1 MKETVQVKWTGIPVE
16 EKTETMAEEKTNGNG
31 EKRITLE
38 DILAKSKTEQE
49 LKAQGDEQ
57 LLSRLEEK
65 LFQYGS
71 VDTQEVMDG
80 LRSVLDSE
88 EDEDSD

>member
-1 MKETVQVKWTGIPVE
+1 MRETVQVKWTSIRAK
-16 EKTETMAEEKTNGNG
+16 EKTEAMAEEKTNDNR
-31 EKRITLE
+31 EKKITLE
-38 DILAKSKTEQE
+38 DILSKSKKEQE

-57 LLSRLEEK
+57 LLSKLEEK